1 MGRYHLDLGC
11 LLMALS
17 QAWLS
22 WEVVDPVI
30 GEACWE
36 VLGHC
41 GHALEGF
48 PSPCLFFYYLK
59 KLLSLISQLPQAAAS
74 TPAVMCCLV
83 TDSKAMEGLE

>member
-1 MGRYHLDLGC
+1 MGWYHFDLGC
-11 LLMALS
+11 LLKASS

-36 VLGHC
+36 VLGHS

-48 PSPCLFFYYLK
+48 PSPCL
-59 KLLSLISQLPQAAAS
+59 
-74 TPAVMCCLV
+74 
-83 TDSKAMEGLE
+83 